1 MAVVQ
6 SMTGFAEK
14 RFYSQGLSAV
24 VRVKSLNH
32 RFLDWSYRGVEIGD
46 LENRLRAVVQ
56 RRLRRGRIE
65 ASLELNFLDSSN
77 WSLHINEAL
86 LRKIFSSL
94 ERISSRMKR
103 SINLSVESIF
113 NLPYVVELRRKNF
126 SEEQKAFLERSFERT
141 LDELLKMRKREGQEI
156 AKEVKRHLK
165 KIKQIVGR
173 IDRLHRKQPFLI
185 RERMRQR
192 LKELSQEPLREEKLA
207 EEAAFFA
214 QRYDLQEEVA
224 RLKSHLDYAFELLS
238 SRRAEPIGK
247 KLDFVLQ
254 EVYREANT
262 INSKSQEIR
271 ITKESLAIK
280 GEVESIRQQVQN
292 IE

>member
-14 RFYSQGLSAV
+14 RFYSKGLSAV

-46 LENRLRAVVQ
+46 LENRLRAMAQ
-56 RRLRRGRIE
+56 RKLQRGRIE
-65 ASLELNFLDSSN
+65 VSFELNFLDSSN

-94 ERISSRMKR
+94 ERISSRTKR
-103 SINLSVESIF
+103 SINFSVESIF
-113 NLPYVVELRRKNF
+113 SLPHVVELRRKSF
-126 SEEQKAFLERSFERT
+126 SGEQKAFLERSFERT
-141 LDELLKMRKREGQEI
+141 LDEVLRMRKREGREI
-156 AKEVKRHLK
+156 GKEIEKHLK
-165 KIKQIVGR
+165 KIRQMVDR
-173 IDRLHRKQPFLI
+173 VDRLHREQPFLI
-185 RERMRQR
+185 RERMKQR
-192 LKELSQEPLREEKLA
+192 LKELSKEPVREEKLA

-214 QRYDLQEEVA
+214 QRYDLHEEVA
-224 RLKSHLDYAFELLS
+224 RLKSHLDYVFELLS
-238 SRRAEPIGK
+238 SRSEESIGK

-254 EVYREANT
+254 ELNREANT

>member
-1 MAVVQ
+1 MIQ

-14 RFYSQGLSAV
+14 RFYSKGLSAV
-24 VRVKSLNH
+24 IRVKSLNH

-46 LENRLRAVVQ
+46 IENRLRAMAQ
-56 RRLRRGRIE
+56 RKLHRGRIE
-65 ASLELNFLDSSN
+65 VSLELNFLDSSN
-77 WSLHINEAL
+77 WSLQINEAL

-113 NLPYVVELRRKNF
+113 NLPHVVELRRKSF
-126 SEEQKAFLERSFERT
+126 SEAQAVFLEKSFEQT
-141 LDELLKMRKREGQEI
+141 LEEVLRMRKREGREI
-156 AKEVKRHLK
+156 GKEVERHLK
-165 KIKQIVGR
+165 KIKQMV
-173 IDRLHRKQPFLI
+173 DRVEVLHRKQPLLI
-185 RERMRQR
+185 KARMRRR
-192 LKELSQEPLREEKLA
+192 LKELSEEPLREDKLA

-214 QRYDLQEEVA
+214 QRYDLHEEVA
-224 RLKSHLDYAFELLS
+224 RLKSHLSYAFELLFS
-238 SRRAEPIGK
+238 RAEESVGK

-254 EVYREANT
+254 ELYREANT

-280 GEVESIRQQVQN
+280 AEVESIRQQVQN

>member
-1 MAVVQ
+1 MIQ

-14 RFYSQGLSAV
+14 RFYSKGLSAV
-24 VRVKSLNH
+24 IRVKSLNH

-46 LENRLRAVVQ
+46 IENRLRAMTQ
-56 RRLRRGRIE
+56 RKLHRGRIE

-77 WSLHINEAL
+77 WSLQVNEAL

-113 NLPYVVELRRKNF
+113 NLPHVVELRRKSF
-126 SEEQKAFLERSFERT
+126 SEEQAAFLEKSFERT
-141 LDELLKMRKREGQEI
+141 LEEVLRMRKREGREI
-156 AKEVKRHLK
+156 GKEVERHLK
-165 KIKQIVGR
+165 KIKQMV
-173 IDRLHRKQPFLI
+173 DRVEVLHRKQPLLI
-185 RERMRQR
+185 KNRMRQR
-192 LKELSQEPLREEKLA
+192 LKELSEEPLREDKLA
-207 EEAAFFA
+207 EEAAFLA
-214 QRYDLQEEVA
+214 QRYDLHEEVA
-224 RLKSHLDYAFELLS
+224 RLKSHLDYAFELLF
-238 SRRAEPIGK
+238 SRSEESIGK

-254 EVYREANT
+254 ELYREANT

-280 GEVESIRQQVQN
+280 AEVESIRQQVQN